1 MDIKFKLS
9 AYYSELL
16 NQISEF
22 SSERIKE
29 YKKVNIKE
37 KSSIKILEYIKDLT
51 SVLIELKIS
60 EVSSENEKNKEY
72 FQLEDYVKKL
82 EKDIKIF
89 YSQIFEY
96 KIQVASLEDKI
107 KVYKIIHQEY
117 ESLKEKVKFFDGK
130 FLDNEKKE
138 NEILILKKEN
148 EIIKKELSKA
158 EKKNESNE
166 NLKKNYITKINEL
179 YKEIKQLN
187 KKLESK
193 SIVNNNISNYNS
205 SNTPNVNKNINNN
218 NDNNLLS
225 KLLYKPNINELKN
238 IISNNTINKNHYKFL
253 KGLKNF
259 FQQTTYNNKR
269 QNNYNITKNLYL
281 NSNNNLKSN
290 NINCSTVS
298 TSGQNIFTSNYN
310 KINSHDRIIK
320 IKKTN
325 NWKNKNS
332 ISMKIE
338 KDENNKSLPIN
349 KLIRNKSHS
358 RYKHQNNNKKTYSKI
373 NSLKPNESCPITCKN
388 RRSSKVRRLLNKN
401 LNNNNYN
408 TYRDKIIKKSNSA
421 LNIIII
427 PK

>member
-1 MDIKFKLS
+1 
-9 AYYSELL
+9 
-16 NQISEF
+16 
-22 SSERIKE
+22 
-29 YKKVNIKE
+29 
-37 KSSIKILEYIKDLT
+37 
-51 SVLIELKIS
+51 VLIELKIS